1 MSIKTELLLSI
12 IAYCLLAVIISQI
25 IKTTIKLRDSY
36 IKKYNSYE
44 IRKNRIQRR
53 TELMKSR
60 IYDEP
65 KDFFSKMYEN
75 CLYRMKNLLLISG
88 KVPQKKFYIDYDR
101 IDYLK
106 DCDPDFIDSLENGG
120 NNAD

>member
-1 MSIKTELLLSI
+1 MNTKTELLLSI
-12 IAYCLLAVIISQI
+12 IAYCLLAVIIFQI
-25 IKTTIKLRDSY
+25 VKITIKLKNNY

-65 KDFFSKMYEN
+65 KDFFSKMCEN
-75 CLYRMKNLLLISG
+75 CLYRMRNLLLTSG
-88 KVPQKKFYIDYDR
+88 KVPQKKFYIDY
-101 IDYLK
+101 
-106 DCDPDFIDSLENGG
+106 
-120 NNAD
+120 